1 MKKIILILIAVFTVV
16 IVDAQLPLAE
26 FNRIYDLNL
35 ENNQKIA
42 DDEIKKVESKFPN
55 DARVK
60 FLRGMYQYKDGDENN
75 AMKSYT
81 EAIKADPKFDESYLQ
96 RYYIFERKGLYDK
109 AKEDISAYIKLNPK
123 DDQGYKQRAALNYKT
138 ENYQA
143 ALDDFK
149 SLIVMKPSGVINYMD
164 AANSYAKLNQ
174 VQIGKTFL
182 DNAYAVNG
190 IDIDVL
196 NIIYG
201 QFLLNQREFE
211 NAKQKYSAAYNKA
224 ENKFDADDFS
234 NFSVC
239 AYKTMDLNNAIVYML
254 KAIKL
259 DAKNIMTQINLALYY
274 KEKQDWNKVLE
285 VAQQALNIDSNNP
298 LANRLYAY
306 GLYNTGKK
314 DEAKTYDDKA
324 VRLDKEQKNEK

>member
-1 MKKIILILIAVFTVV
+1 MKKSITILVAVFAFFF
-16 IVDAQLPLAE
+16 VDAQLPQAD

-35 ENNQKIA
+35 GNSQQIA
-42 DDEIKKVESKFPN
+42 DDAIKKVETQFPN
-55 DARVK
+55 EAGVK
-60 FLRGMYQYKDGDENN
+60 FLRGMYQYRDGDENN
-75 AMKSYT
+75 AMRSYT
-81 EAIKADPKFDESYLQ
+81 DAIKADPNFYESYLQ

-138 ENYQA
+138 ENYQG

-149 SLIVMKPSGVINYMD
+149 SLIVIKPTGIINYMD
-164 AANSYAKLNQ
+164 AANCYAKLNQ
-174 VQIGKTFL
+174 LQMGKTFL

-196 NIIYG
+196 NIVYG

-211 NAKQKYSAAYNKA
+211 NAKQKYTLAYTKA

-239 AYKTMDLNNAIVYML
+239 AYKTIDLNNAIVYML
-254 KAIKL
+254 KSINL
-259 DAKNIMTQINLALYY
+259 DSKNIMTQINLALYY
-274 KEKQDWNKVLE
+274 KEKQNWNKVLE
-285 VAQQALNIDSNNP
+285 VAQQALNINSNNP

-306 GLYNTGKK
+306 GLFNTGKQV
-314 DEAKTYDDKA
+314 EAKIYDDKA
-324 VRLDKEQKNEK
+324 IRLDQEQKNEK